1 MDGGLDGGASG
12 AQGPDGGELE
22 ILDHLLAGIGRHLA
36 CHGEDLLQLGA
47 VELQE
52 LTGLDCRQGNAGGFD
67 EEFIVRLEGGVSAS
81 QEDVVGVRPVSA

>member
-47 VELQE
+47 V
-52 LTGLDCRQGNAGGFD
+52 
-67 EEFIVRLEGGVSAS
+67 
-81 QEDVVGVRPVSA
+81 